1 MAKQARRAHA
11 LIMARNALVFA
22 LSLLTFVGLAGA
34 ASADERYP
42 HGDLLCDGKAAIAVV
57 RFTTSFNEE
66 RPVYRRLPVAVDG
79 GLSADSGSDRTDC
92 RLPDGKTVR
101 LRIGVEQAF
110 AYGMGGADPSSFF
123 SLWIDKRKVLSKRVW
138 RVGYGQDDLP
148 ILVGLVIRSERL
160 TFCDA
165 NEGSANVSCHEER
178 LTLGSFPIDSVEYGG
193 STPKPGTMLL
203 GRSRDPA
210 FCRRYLK
217 ALGNSERLFREDTPF
232 TPAIS
237 WDEPRLIAGAL
248 VTSAQVVP
256 APKARPLRVMAFSGT
271 HRLFD
276 GDVYVFTPLSASP
289 ADVEAFWKSGDGDP
303 KSIPARPRPAGWSV
317 ISGGV
322 PDLYPQLSARY
333 VHLSHPRQID
343 GRLYVLAYP
352 TNSKNRPTAVLLIV
366 TPEPKAAPVCEF
378 QRVEPNF

>member
-1 MAKQARRAHA
+1 
-11 LIMARNALVFA
+11 MARNALVFA

-34 ASADERYP
+34 ASADERHL
-42 HGDLLCDGKAAIAVV
+42 HGDLVCDGKAAIAVV
-57 RFTTSFNEE
+57 RFTISFNEE
-66 RPVYRRLPVAVDG
+66 RPVYRRLPAAVDG

-101 LRIGVEQAF
+101 LRIGVEQVF
-110 AYGMGGADPSSFF
+110 PYGLGGANPPSFF

-138 RVGYGQDDLP
+138 KEGYGQDLP

-165 NEGSANVSCHEER
+165 NEGSANVDCHDER
-178 LTLGSFPIDSVEYGG
+178 LTLGSFQIDSVEYGG

-210 FCRRYLK
+210 FCRRYLE
-217 ALGNSERLFREDTPF
+217 ALGKSFEHLLGGGGDDTPF
-232 TPAIS
+232 APAIA
-237 WDEPRLIAGAL
+237 WDESRWTDGAL

-256 APKARPLRVMAFSGT
+256 APKSQPLRVMAFSGT
-271 HRLFD
+271 WRFFE
-276 GDVYVFTPLSASP
+276 GDVYVFTPLSVSP
-289 ADVEAFWKSGDGDP
+289 ADVEAFWKSGDP
-303 KSIPARPRPAGWSV
+303 ESIPARPRPAGWSV

-322 PDLYPQLSARY
+322 PDLYPQVSARY
-333 VHLSHPRQID
+333 VHLRPQKID

-352 TNSKNRPTAVLLIV
+352 TYTKNRPTAVLLTV

>member
-1 MAKQARRAHA
+1 
-11 LIMARNALVFA
+11 MARNALIFA

-34 ASADERYP
+34 VSADERHL

-57 RFTTSFNEE
+57 RFTISFNEE
-66 RPVYRRLPVAVDG
+66 RPAYRRLPVAVDG

-101 LRIGVEQAF
+101 LRIGVEQVF
-110 AYGMGGADPSSFF
+110 PYGVGSGDPSSFF
-123 SLWIDKRKVLSKRVW
+123 SLWINKRKVLSKRVW
-138 RVGYGQDDLP
+138 RVGYGHEDLP
-148 ILVGLVIRSERL
+148 MLVGLVIRSERL

-165 NEGSANVSCHEER
+165 NEGSANVSCHDER

-217 ALGNSERLFREDTPF
+217 ALGNSESLFQEHTPF
-232 TPAIS
+232 APVIS
-237 WDEPRLIAGAL
+237 WDESHWTDGAF

-256 APKARPLRVMAFSGT
+256 APKAQPLRVMAFSGT

-276 GDVYVFTPLSASP
+276 GDVYVFTPLSVSP
-289 ADVEAFWKSGDGDP
+289 ADVEAFWKSGDDP

-322 PDLYPQLSARY
+322 PDLYPQVSARY
-333 VHLSHPRQID
+333 VHLSPRQID
-343 GRLYVLAYP
+343 GRLYVLASP
-352 TNSKNRPTAVLLIV
+352 TNSKTRPTGVLLAV